1 MFPGVQAHQ
10 ERDLRTPLSLVG
22 ELSREGLWF
31 GSASAERSSEAAFG
45 GVMSSSRN
53 MMFSA
58 CTHKNT
64 PNGSE
69 AKIVVWIILLNDTCS
84 SVKFNPFHY
93 EIIVTYKWLMIIL
106 HVL

>member
-1 MFPGVQAHQ
+1 MGENAISDSCLVLGVQAYQ

-31 GSASAERSSEAAFG
+31 GSASAERSREAAFG

-58 CTHKNT
+58 CTHKFT
-64 PNGSE
+64 KRERG
-69 AKIVVWIILLNDTCS
+69 
-84 SVKFNPFHY
+84 
-93 EIIVTYKWLMIIL
+93 
-106 HVL
+106 